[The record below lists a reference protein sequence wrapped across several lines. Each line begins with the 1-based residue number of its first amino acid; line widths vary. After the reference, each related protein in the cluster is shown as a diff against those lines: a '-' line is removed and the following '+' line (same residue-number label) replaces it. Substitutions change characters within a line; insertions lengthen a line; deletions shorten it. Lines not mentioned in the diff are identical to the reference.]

1 MGSGPLEKD
10 LKLVHRVLTLGRF
23 GLKLSTKS
31 GLEKG
36 VNPFYKIELNNCCSV
51 AQSCQSLCDPMDCST
66 PGFPVHNRLL
76 ELAQSH
82 VH

>member
-36 VNPFYKIELNNCCSV
+36 VNPFYKIELNLPIKPLFRWSKDL
-51 AQSCQSLCDPMDCST
+51 SLGKNFSEP
-66 PGFPVHNRLL
+66 PPFL
-76 ELAQSH
+76 
-82 VH
+82 